1 MPFDVRVNMGLN
13 LSVLPNCLLCL
24 GSADM
29 YVKLHERVVYRL
41 RRRRLQQ
48 QQQQFIKVFPQQY
61 MSLPTGSI

>member
-41 RRRRLQQ
+41 HRRRLQQ
-48 QQQQFIKVFPQQY
+48 QQQQFITVFPQQY
-61 MSLPTGSI
+61 MALPI